1 MSQVASLPLLQVLP
15 SDSSLASLSSGSET
29 DALLLLYTNRKQLL
43 AHPFVQDTPLQDLL
57 TAYAQVDQGFDADAR
72 LLPCESAPGGKLIV
86 ACTGSLAGDVDD
98 VRRFADTAAKAL
110 KRAREAG
117 CNHPVVAV
125 ADPPT
130 LTNYERYL
138 EVTLL
143 SLLHESYIPLQ
154 AREANAGKP
163 AAQSLTGLSVVSPS
177 NGGQS
182 VDRIVS
188 TVAALE
194 QGRRIARDLG
204 GSDPERMAPPRFADY
219 VVEAMAPVAD
229 RLEIEVIDDPNVMAR
244 EFPLL
249 AAVARCS
256 LAVPRHHPRVVRLE
270 YRSPE
275 PTQVKEHLYLVGKG
289 ITYDTGGADV
299 KAGGHMRGMSRDKCG
314 AAGVAGFLR
323 TVAELQPRHL
333 NVTAYLALV
342 RNSIGADSYVSDEVI
357 EARSGVRVIV
367 GNTDAEGRMVMTDL
381 LCKCRE
387 EVLATR
393 KRLGGVD
400 AAPKA
405 SLFTVATLT
414 GHVIRAYGNYGAA
427 VPNGPAYNELK
438 VPQRLL
444 EAGEQWGDPFEL
456 SRLRREDMDLGRARC
471 GMGDVISSNS
481 APSTMTNRGH
491 MFPAGFMIIAAG
503 LEKHGSACTDPNQRI
518 AYTHLDVA
526 GSAEESNAPGLSLPR
541 TTASPILTLAGAYLI
556 NN

>member
-1 MSQVASLPLLQVLP
+1 MSQVASVPLLQALP
-15 SDSSLASLSSGSET
+15 ADTSLASLSGGAEA
-29 DALLLLYTNRKQLL
+29 DALLLLYTDRKQLL
-43 AHPFVQDTPLQDLL
+43 AHHLVHGSPAQNLVE
-57 TAYAQVDQGFDADAR
+57 AYGKVDRGFDADAR
-72 LLPCESAPGGKLIV
+72 LLPCDAAPGGKLIV

-110 KRAREAG
+110 QRAREAG
-117 CNHPVVAV
+117 CQHPVVAV

-130 LTNYERYL
+130 LPHYERYL

-154 AREANAGKP
+154 TREARANKP
-163 AAQSLTGLSVVSPS
+163 EAATLTGLSVLPS
-177 NGGQS
+177 AGGQS
-182 VDRIVS
+182 IDAAVA

-229 RLEIEVIDDPNVMAR
+229 RLSVEVIDDPAVLAR

-314 AAGVAGFLR
+314 AAGVAGFMR

-393 KRLGGVD
+393 ARAGGAA
-400 AAPKA
+400 AAPAA

-414 GHVIRAYGNYGAA
+414 GHVIRAYGHYGAA
-427 VPNGPAYNELK
+427 VPNGPAYAESK

-444 EAGEQWGDPFEL
+444 EAGEHWGDPFEL
-456 SRLRREDMDLGRARC
+456 SRLRREDMDMGRARC
-471 GMGDVISSNS
+471 NMGDIISSNS
-481 APSTMTNRGH
+481 APSTMTSRGH
-491 MFPAGFMIIAAG
+491 MFPAGFMIIASG
-503 LEKHGSACTDPNQRI
+503 LERHGLDQADPDQRI
-518 AYTHLDVA
+518 AYTHLDIA
-526 GSAEESNAPGLSLPR
+526 GSAE
-541 TTASPILTLAGAYLI
+541 
-556 NN
+556 